1 MDNREEREGKEW
13 QALIM
18 KEKEEKKD
26 RRES

>member
-1 MDNREEREGKEW
+1 MNNGEEREGEEW